1 MQTYM
6 KELSHLGPVGPL
18 FGGLGKRWLLI
29 AGCWMLTVA
38 STWGQNASL
47 EVMGSLEHE
56 ESKSTLVNATVR
68 VLQAGEP
75 FDQVEVD
82 RNGRYFLD
90 LPLRGDYMLVFESE
104 GTIAKRVQVDG
115 TVIPED
121 MGLDGFRLELD
132 MALFDEMDGFDESIL
147 ETPIGIAVFDI
158 DSEKIEFDLR
168 HTAEMRRKIDKEMD
182 RLADAA
188 DDLRRNQMRYE
199 NAIEDAERAVARK
212 RWDDAKLEYE
222 KALKF
227 LPGDAAAVAGLAQV
241 QGELDAIAAAEA
253 AERQA
258 ELDAAKAEE
267 DERLAA
273 EASERLEAEAA
284 AAEAAAQEEEARLA
298 AEQLAAEEAERLAAE
313 EAQRIAEEE
322 AAAEVVEEE
331 AEEVWTPPVVED
343 VEQDSEADD
352 NAAKDAALQAQQDAL
367 KAKEEER
374 RALKEAKEAERK
386 ARQDQAKSRANAM
399 SQGAGSSTDPAEEY
413 YRQALESELQARAA
427 GVRDLGSAAKARNN
441 RLTQE
446 SSIRAGD
453 AQRQSRSIQVGQA
466 PDAGSSEGFRGG
478 PSGAAA
484 SGAALRAS
492 AASEVETLKASEDT
506 KRQRNQSLMANQA
519 QSVMIDLEGVVGYDP
534 SMRTG
539 SVLSAEDADI
549 PQGVHETSY
558 DIQNGLVIT
567 RTVRVDDVV
576 TRYRKVVMKT
586 GTYYFCGDKS
596 ITRAVWNLETNLSY
610 D

>member
-6 KELSHLGPVGPL
+6 KELSDLGPVGSL
-18 FGGLGKRWLLI
+18 FGGLGKRWLLT
-29 AGCWMLTVA
+29 AGCWMLAVA
-38 STWGQNASL
+38 SMWGQNASL

-168 HTAEMRRKIDKEMD
+168 HTAEMRRKIDKELD

-188 DDLRRNQMRYE
+188 DDQRRNQMRYE

-258 ELDAAKAEE
+258 ELDALQAEE

-273 EASERLEAEAA
+273 EAAERLEAEAA

-298 AEQLAAEEAERLAAE
+298 AEQLAAEEADRLAAE
-313 EAQRIAEEE
+313 EAQRLAQEES
-322 AAAEVVEEE
+322 AKEVVEEE
-331 AEEVWTPPVVED
+331 AEEAWTPPVVED
-343 VEQDSEADD
+343 IEQDSEADD

-427 GVRDLGSAAKARNN
+427 GVRDLGSAAKARKN

-466 PDAGSSEGFRGG
+466 PESGSSEGFRGG

-484 SGAALRAS
+484 SGAALRAA

-519 QSVMIDLEGVVGYDP
+519 QSAMIDLEGVVGYDP

>member
-6 KELSHLGPVGPL
+6 KELSDLGPVGSL
-18 FGGLGKRWLLI
+18 FGGLGKRCLLT
-29 AGCWMLTVA
+29 AGCWMLALA
-38 STWGQNASL
+38 SMWGQNASL

-90 LPLRGDYMLVFESE
+90 LPLRGDYMLVFQSE

-168 HTAEMRRKIDKEMD
+168 HTAEMRRKIDKELD

-188 DDLRRNQMRYE
+188 DDQRRNQMRYE

-273 EASERLEAEAA
+273 EAAERLEAEAA

-298 AEQLAAEEAERLAAE
+298 AEQLAAEEAERLASE
-313 EAQRIAEEE
+313 EAQRLAEEE
-322 AAAEVVEEE
+322 AAVEVVEEE
-331 AEEVWTPPVVED
+331 AEEAWTPPVVED
-343 VEQDSEADD
+343 VEQDSQADD
-352 NAAKDAALQAQQDAL
+352 NAAKDAVLQAQQDAL

-399 SQGAGSSTDPAEEY
+399 SQGTGSSTDPAEEY

-441 RLTQE
+441 RLTRE

-466 PDAGSSEGFRGG
+466 PEAGSSEGFRGG

-519 QSVMIDLEGVVGYDP
+519 QSAMIDLEGVVGYDP

>member
-1 MQTYM
+1 MMQTYM
-6 KELSHLGPVGPL
+6 KELSHLGPVGSL

-168 HTAEMRRKIDKEMD
+168 HTAEMRRKIDKELD

-188 DDLRRNQMRYE
+188 DDQRRNQMRYE

-273 EASERLEAEAA
+273 EASERLEAEAV
-284 AAEAAAQEEEARLA
+284 AAEAAAQRPASPPSNWLPKKPSVWPLKKRNVS
-298 AEQLAAEEAERLAAE
+298 
-313 EAQRIAEEE
+313 QR
-322 AAAEVVEEE
+322 
-331 AEEVWTPPVVED
+331 
-343 VEQDSEADD
+343 
-352 NAAKDAALQAQQDAL
+352 K
-367 KAKEEER
+367 KR
-374 RALKEAKEAERK
+374 RWKWSKKKPKRHGRHPSWKTL
-386 ARQDQAKSRANAM
+386 
-399 SQGAGSSTDPAEEY
+399 
-413 YRQALESELQARAA
+413 
-427 GVRDLGSAAKARNN
+427 N
-441 RLTQE
+441 R
-446 SSIRAGD
+446 I
-453 AQRQSRSIQVGQA
+453 QRQTTTQPKTPHFKRSKM
-466 PDAGSSEGFRGG
+466 P
-478 PSGAAA
+478 
-484 SGAALRAS
+484 
-492 AASEVETLKASEDT
+492 
-506 KRQRNQSLMANQA
+506 
-519 QSVMIDLEGVVGYDP
+519 
-534 SMRTG
+534 
-539 SVLSAEDADI
+539 
-549 PQGVHETSY
+549 
-558 DIQNGLVIT
+558 
-567 RTVRVDDVV
+567 
-576 TRYRKVVMKT
+576 
-586 GTYYFCGDKS
+586 
-596 ITRAVWNLETNLSY
+596 
-610 D
+610 

>member
-1 MQTYM
+1 
-6 KELSHLGPVGPL
+6 
-18 FGGLGKRWLLI
+18 
-29 AGCWMLTVA
+29 
-38 STWGQNASL
+38 
-47 EVMGSLEHE
+47 
-56 ESKSTLVNATVR
+56 
-68 VLQAGEP
+68 
-75 FDQVEVD
+75 
-82 RNGRYFLD
+82 
-90 LPLRGDYMLVFESE
+90 
-104 GTIAKRVQVDG
+104 
-115 TVIPED
+115 
-121 MGLDGFRLELD
+121 
-132 MALFDEMDGFDESIL
+132 
-147 ETPIGIAVFDI
+147 
-158 DSEKIEFDLR
+158 
-168 HTAEMRRKIDKEMD
+168 
-182 RLADAA
+182 
-188 DDLRRNQMRYE
+188 
-199 NAIEDAERAVARK
+199 
-212 RWDDAKLEYE
+212 
-222 KALKF
+222 
-227 LPGDAAAVAGLAQV
+227 
-241 QGELDAIAAAEA
+241 
-253 AERQA
+253 
-258 ELDAAKAEE
+258 
-267 DERLAA
+267 
-273 EASERLEAEAA
+273 
-284 AAEAAAQEEEARLA
+284 
-298 AEQLAAEEAERLAAE
+298 LAAE
-313 EAQRIAEEE
+313 EAQRLTEEE
-322 AAAEVVEEE
+322 AAVEVVEEE
-331 AEEVWTPPVVED
+331 AEEAWTPPVVED

-367 KAKEEER
+367 RVKEEER

-466 PDAGSSEGFRGG
+466 PEAGSNEGFSGG

-519 QSVMIDLEGVVGYDP
+519 QSAMIDLEGVVGYDP